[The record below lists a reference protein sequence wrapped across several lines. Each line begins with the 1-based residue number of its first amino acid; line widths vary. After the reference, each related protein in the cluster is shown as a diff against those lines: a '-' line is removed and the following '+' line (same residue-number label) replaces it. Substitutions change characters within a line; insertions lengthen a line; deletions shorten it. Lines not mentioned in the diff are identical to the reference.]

1 MSVCITGWAHNKF
14 GVNLGQSSENMIADV
29 VDKAIKHAEI
39 SVKDID
45 AIFVGT
51 FNNGFQK
58 QDFHGALPAVAQL
71 DLRYIPAMRVEN
83 ACATGSAAIHTA
95 MNTIEAKRAKTTL
108 VVGVE
113 KMTDTAPEKVG
124 DILLGA
130 SYRPEEGNTEG
141 GFTGVFG
148 KIAEAYFQKYG
159 DKSDILAK
167 IAAKNHRNGCSN
179 PLAHMQK
186 DLGFE
191 FCNTV
196 SDKNP
201 YVAQPLRRTD
211 CSMVSD
217 GAAALILQDFDLA
230 LSAKRAIA
238 FRARRHVNDILPL
251 SKREKTEFEGARRA
265 WSYALADAKIKLND
279 LSFVET
285 HDCFTIAE
293 LIEYEAM
300 GLTKIGEGFRAIEE
314 GWVDKGGVL
323 PINPSGGLKSK
334 GHPVGA
340 TGVSQHVM
348 AAMQL
353 TGEAGEM
360 QIKDA
365 NLAGIF
371 NMGGASVANYV
382 SILEQIRQ
390 INQSLKFSKV
400 NRLKSIFNVQLLT

>member
-1 MSVCITGWAHNKF
+1 MSACITGWAHSKF
-14 GVNLGQSSENMIADV
+14 GVNLNQTSEDMIADV
-29 VDKAIKHAEI
+29 VQKAIDHAEI
-39 SVKDID
+39 SAKEID

-58 QDFHGALPAVAQL
+58 QDFHGALPAVSQS
-71 DLRYIPAMRVEN
+71 DLRHVPAMRVEN

-95 MNTIEAKRAKTTL
+95 MNAIEAKKAKTTL

-113 KMTDTAPEKVG
+113 KMTDVSSEKVG

-130 SYRPEEGNTEG
+130 SYRPEEGSTKG
-141 GFTGVFG
+141 GFTGVFAT
-148 KIAEAYFQKYG
+148 IAKSYFQKYG

-167 IAAKNHRNGCSN
+167 IAAKNHENGCSN

-186 DLGFE
+186 NLGFE
-191 FCNTV
+191 FCNSITE
-196 SDKNP
+196 KNP
-201 YVAQPLRRTD
+201 YVAEPLRRTD

-217 GAAALILQDFDLA
+217 GAAALIIQDFDLS

-251 SKREKTEFEGARRA
+251 SKREKTEFEGARQA
-265 WSYALADAKIKLND
+265 WHHALSDANITLDD

-300 GLTKIGEGFRAIEE
+300 GLTKIGEGYKAIEE
-314 GWVDKGGVL
+314 GWVQKTGKL

-348 AAMQL
+348 SAMQL
-353 TGEAGEM
+353 TGEAGDM
-360 QIKDA
+360 QINKA

-382 SILEQIRQ
+382 SILE
-390 INQSLKFSKV
+390 
-400 NRLKSIFNVQLLT
+400 RLR

>member
-1 MSVCITGWAHNKF
+1 MSACITGWAHSKF
-14 GVNLGQSSENMIADV
+14 GVNSEQTSENMIADV
-29 VDKAIKHAEI
+29 VEKAIKHAEI
-39 SVKDID
+39 SAKEID

-58 QDFHGALPAVAQL
+58 QDFHGALPAVSQS
-71 DLRYIPAMRVEN
+71 DLRYVPAMRVEN

-95 MNTIEAKRAKTTL
+95 MNAIEAKKAKTTL

-113 KMTDTAPEKVG
+113 KMTDVSSEKVG

-130 SYRPEEGNTEG
+130 SYRPEEGSTKG
-141 GFTGVFG
+141 GFTGVFAS
-148 KIAEAYFQKYG
+148 IAKSYFQKYG

-167 IAAKNHRNGCSN
+167 IAAKNHENGCSN

-186 DLGFE
+186 NLGFE
-191 FCNTV
+191 FCN
-196 SDKNP
+196 SISEKNP
-201 YVAQPLRRTD
+201 YVAEPLRRTD

-217 GAAALILQDFDLA
+217 GAAALIIQDFDLS

-251 SKREKTEFEGARRA
+251 SKREKTEFEGARQA
-265 WSYALADAKIKLND
+265 WHHALSDAKITLDD

-300 GLTKIGEGFRAIEE
+300 GLTKIGEGYKAIEE
-314 GWVDKGGVL
+314 GWVQKTGKL

-348 AAMQL
+348 SAMQL
-353 TGEAGEM
+353 TGEARDM
-360 QIKDA
+360 QINKA

-382 SILEQIRQ
+382 SILE
-390 INQSLKFSKV
+390 
-400 NRLKSIFNVQLLT
+400 RLR

>member
-1 MSVCITGWAHNKF
+1 MSGCITGWAHSKF
-14 GVNLGQSSENMIADV
+14 GVNSNQTSEDMIADV
-29 VDKAIKHAEI
+29 VQKAIDHAEI
-39 SVKDID
+39 SAKEID

-58 QDFHGALPAVAQL
+58 QDFHGALPAVSQS
-71 DLRYIPAMRVEN
+71 DLRHVPAMRVEN

-95 MNTIEAKRAKTTL
+95 MNAIEAKKAKTAL
-108 VVGVE
+108 IVGVE
-113 KMTDTAPEKVG
+113 KMTDVSSEKVG

-130 SYRPEEGNTEG
+130 SYRPEEGSTKG
-141 GFTGVFG
+141 GFTGVFAT
-148 KIAEAYFQKYG
+148 IAKSYFQKYG

-167 IAAKNHRNGCSN
+167 IAAKNHENGCSN

-186 DLGFE
+186 NLGFE
-191 FCNTV
+191 FCN
-196 SDKNP
+196 SISEKNP
-201 YVAQPLRRTD
+201 YVAEPLRRTD

-217 GAAALILQDFDLA
+217 GAAALIIQDFDLS

-238 FRARRHVNDILPL
+238 FRARRHINDILPL
-251 SKREKTEFEGARRA
+251 SKREKTEFEGARQA
-265 WSYALADAKIKLND
+265 WHHALTDAKITLDD

-300 GLTKIGEGFRAIEE
+300 GLTKIGEGYKAIEE
-314 GWVDKGGVL
+314 GWVQKIGKL

-348 AAMQL
+348 SAMQL
-353 TGEAGEM
+353 TGEAGDM
-360 QIKDA
+360 QINKA

-382 SILEQIRQ
+382 SILE
-390 INQSLKFSKV
+390 
-400 NRLKSIFNVQLLT
+400 RLR

>member
-1 MSVCITGWAHNKF
+1 MSACITGWAHSKF
-14 GVNLGQSSENMIADV
+14 GVNSEQTSENMIADV
-29 VDKAIKHAEI
+29 VEKAIEHAEI
-39 SVKDID
+39 SAKEID

-58 QDFHGALPAVAQL
+58 QDFHGALPAVSQS
-71 DLRYIPAMRVEN
+71 DLRYVPAMRVEN

-95 MNTIEAKRAKTTL
+95 MNAIEAKKAKTTL

-113 KMTDTAPEKVG
+113 KMTDVSSERVG

-130 SYRPEEGNTEG
+130 SYRPEEGDTKG
-141 GFTGVFG
+141 GFTGVFAT
-148 KIAEAYFQKYG
+148 IAKSYFQKYG

-167 IAAKNHRNGCSN
+167 IAAKNHENGCAN
-179 PLAHMQK
+179 PFAHMQK
-186 DLGFE
+186 KLNFE
-191 FCNTV
+191 FCN
-196 SDKNP
+196 SISEKNP
-201 YVAQPLRRTD
+201 YVAEPLRRTD

-217 GAAALILQDFDLA
+217 GAAALIIQDFDLS

-251 SKREKTEFEGARRA
+251 SKREKTEFEGARQA
-265 WSYALADAKIKLND
+265 WHHALLDAKITLDD

-300 GLTKIGEGFRAIEE
+300 GLTKIGEGYKAIEE
-314 GWVDKGGVL
+314 GWVQKTGKL

-348 AAMQL
+348 SAMQL
-353 TGEAGEM
+353 TGEAGDM
-360 QIKDA
+360 QIGNA

-382 SILEQIRQ
+382 SVLERIR
-390 INQSLKFSKV
+390 
-400 NRLKSIFNVQLLT
+400 

>member
-1 MSVCITGWAHNKF
+1 MSACIIGWAHSKF
-14 GVNLGQSSENMIADV
+14 GLNSEQTSENMIADV
-29 VDKAIKHAEI
+29 VEKAIEHAEI
-39 SVKDID
+39 SPKEID

-58 QDFHGALPAVAQL
+58 QDFHGALPAVSQS
-71 DLRYIPAMRVEN
+71 DLRHVPAMRVEN
-83 ACATGSAAIHTA
+83 ACATGSAAINTA
-95 MNTIEAKRAKTTL
+95 MNAIEAKKAKTTL

-113 KMTDTAPEKVG
+113 KMTDVSSDKVG

-130 SYRPEEGNTEG
+130 SYRPEEGTTKG
-141 GFTGVFG
+141 GFTGVFAS
-148 KIAEAYFQKYG
+148 IAKSYFQKFG

-167 IAAKNHRNGCSN
+167 IAAKNHENGCSN

-186 DLGFE
+186 NLGFE
-191 FCNTV
+191 FCN
-196 SDKNP
+196 SISEKNP
-201 YVAQPLRRTD
+201 YVAEPLRRTD

-217 GAAALILQDFDLA
+217 GAAALIIQDFDLS

-251 SKREKTEFEGARRA
+251 SKREKTEFEGARQA
-265 WSYALADAKIKLND
+265 WHHALSDAKITLED

-300 GLTKIGEGFRAIEE
+300 GLTKIGEGYKAIEE
-314 GWVDKGGVL
+314 GWVQKTGKL

-348 AAMQL
+348 SAMQL
-353 TGEAGEM
+353 TGEAGDM
-360 QIKDA
+360 QINKA

-382 SILEQIRQ
+382 SILE
-390 INQSLKFSKV
+390 
-400 NRLKSIFNVQLLT
+400 RLR

>member
-1 MSVCITGWAHNKF
+1 MTACITGWSHSKF
-14 GVNLGQSSENMIADV
+14 GVNVEQTSENMIADV
-29 VDKAIKHAEI
+29 VEKAIEHAEI
-39 SVKDID
+39 SAKEID

-58 QDFHGALPAVAQL
+58 QDFHGALPAVSQS
-71 DLRYIPAMRVEN
+71 DLRYVPAMRVEN

-95 MNTIEAKRAKTTL
+95 MNAIEAKKAKTTL

-113 KMTDTAPEKVG
+113 KMTDVSSDKVG

-130 SYRPEEGNTEG
+130 SYRPEEGSTKG
-141 GFTGVFG
+141 GFTGVFAS
-148 KIAEAYFQKYG
+148 IAKSYFQKYG

-167 IAAKNHRNGCSN
+167 IAAKNHENGCSN

-186 DLGFE
+186 NLGFE
-191 FCNTV
+191 FCN
-196 SDKNP
+196 SISEKNP
-201 YVAQPLRRTD
+201 YVAEPFRRTD

-217 GAAALILQDFDLA
+217 GAAALIIQDFDLS

-238 FRARRHVNDILPL
+238 FRASRHVNDILPL
-251 SKREKTEFEGARRA
+251 SKREKTEFEGARQA
-265 WSYALADAKIKLND
+265 WHHALSDAKITLDD

-300 GLTKIGEGFRAIEE
+300 GLTRIGEGYKAIEE
-314 GWVDKGGVL
+314 GWVQKTGKL

-348 AAMQL
+348 SAMQL
-353 TGEAGEM
+353 TGAAGDM
-360 QIKDA
+360 QINKA

-382 SILEQIRQ
+382 SILE
-390 INQSLKFSKV
+390 
-400 NRLKSIFNVQLLT
+400 RLR

>member
-29 VDKAIKHAEI
+29 VEKAIKHAEI

-314 GWVDKGGVL
+314 GWVEKGGFL

-382 SILEQIRQ
+382 SILEQIR
-390 INQSLKFSKV
+390 
-400 NRLKSIFNVQLLT
+400 

>member
-1 MSVCITGWAHNKF
+1 MSACITGWAHSKF
-14 GVNLGQSSENMIADV
+14 GVNSEQTSENMIADV
-29 VDKAIKHAEI
+29 VEKAIEHAEI
-39 SVKDID
+39 SAKEID

-58 QDFHGALPAVAQL
+58 QDFHGALPAVSQS
-71 DLRYIPAMRVEN
+71 DLRYVPAMRVEN

-95 MNTIEAKRAKTTL
+95 MNAIEAKKAKTTL

-113 KMTDTAPEKVG
+113 KMTDVSSERVG

-130 SYRPEEGNTEG
+130 SYRPEEGDTKG
-141 GFTGVFG
+141 GFTGVFAT
-148 KIAEAYFQKYG
+148 IAKSYFQKYG

-167 IAAKNHRNGCSN
+167 IAAKNHENGCAN
-179 PLAHMQK
+179 PFAHMQK
-186 DLGFE
+186 KLDFE
-191 FCNTV
+191 FCNSV
-196 SDKNP
+196 SEKNP
-201 YVAQPLRRTD
+201 YVAEPLRRTD

-217 GAAALILQDFDLA
+217 GAAALIIQDIDIA

-238 FRARRHVNDILPL
+238 FRSRRHVNDILPL
-251 SKREKTEFEGARRA
+251 SKREKTEFEGARQAWQRA
-265 WSYALADAKIKLND
+265 LQDAKITLDD

-300 GLTKIGEGFRAIEE
+300 GLTKIGEGYKAIEE
-314 GWVDKGGVL
+314 GWVHKNGKL

-348 AAMQL
+348 SAMQL
-353 TGEAGEM
+353 TGEAGDM
-360 QIKDA
+360 QIGNA

-382 SILEQIRQ
+382 SILERIR
-390 INQSLKFSKV
+390 
-400 NRLKSIFNVQLLT
+400 

>member
-1 MSVCITGWAHNKF
+1 MTACITGWSHSKF
-14 GVNLGQSSENMIADV
+14 GVNVEQTSENMIADV
-29 VDKAIKHAEI
+29 VEKAIEHAEI
-39 SVKDID
+39 SAKEID

-58 QDFHGALPAVAQL
+58 QDFHGALPAVSQS
-71 DLRYIPAMRVEN
+71 DLRHVPAMRVEN

-95 MNTIEAKRAKTTL
+95 MNAIEAKKAKTTL

-113 KMTDTAPEKVG
+113 KMTDVSAEKVG

-130 SYRPEEGNTEG
+130 SYRPEEGNTKG
-141 GFTGVFG
+141 GFTGVFAS
-148 KIAEAYFQKYG
+148 IAKSYFQKYG

-167 IAAKNHRNGCSN
+167 IAAKNHENGCSN

-186 DLGFE
+186 NLGFE
-191 FCNTV
+191 FCN
-196 SDKNP
+196 SISEKNP
-201 YVAQPLRRTD
+201 YVAEPLRRTD

-217 GAAALILQDFDLA
+217 GAAALIIQDFDLS

-251 SKREKTEFEGARRA
+251 SKREKTEFEGARQA
-265 WSYALADAKIKLND
+265 WHHALSDAKITLDD

-300 GLTKIGEGFRAIEE
+300 GLTKIGEGYKAIEE
-314 GWVDKGGVL
+314 GWVQKTGKL

-348 AAMQL
+348 SAMQL
-353 TGEAGEM
+353 TGAAGDM
-360 QIKDA
+360 QINKA

-382 SILEQIRQ
+382 SILE
-390 INQSLKFSKV
+390 
-400 NRLKSIFNVQLLT
+400 RLR

>member
-14 GVNLGQSSENMIADV
+14 GINKNKTSENMIADV
-29 VDKAIKHAEI
+29 VEEAIHHAEI

-58 QDFHGALPAVAQL
+58 QDFHGALPAVSQS

-95 MNTIEAKRAKTTL
+95 MNAIEAKKAKTTL

-113 KMTDTAPEKVG
+113 KMSDTSSEKVG

-130 SYRPEEGNTEG
+130 SYRPEEGNTKG
-141 GFTGVFG
+141 GFTGVFAT
-148 KIAEAYFQKYG
+148 IAEAYFQKYG

-167 IAAKNHRNGCSN
+167 IAAKNHKNGSVN
-179 PLAHMQK
+179 PLAHTQK
-186 DLGFE
+186 DLGFD

-196 SDKNP
+196 SEKNP

-217 GAAALILQDFDLA
+217 GAAALILQDIDLA

-265 WSYALADAKIKLND
+265 WVSALADAKITLDD

-300 GLTKIGEGFRAIEE
+300 GLTKIGQGFRAIEE
-314 GWVDKGGVL
+314 GWVNIDGKL

-353 TGEAGEM
+353 TDEAGEM
-360 QIKDA
+360 QIKNA

-382 SILEQIRQ
+382 SILEKIR
-390 INQSLKFSKV
+390 
-400 NRLKSIFNVQLLT
+400 

>member
-1 MSVCITGWAHNKF
+1 MSACITGWAHSKF
-14 GVNLGQSSENMIADV
+14 GVNSEQTSENMIADV
-29 VDKAIKHAEI
+29 VEKAIEHAEI
-39 SVKDID
+39 SAKEID

-58 QDFHGALPAVAQL
+58 QDFHGALPAVSQS
-71 DLRYIPAMRVEN
+71 DLRYVPAMRVEN

-95 MNTIEAKRAKTTL
+95 MNAIEAKKAKTTL

-113 KMTDTAPEKVG
+113 KMTDVSSERVG

-130 SYRPEEGNTEG
+130 SYRPEEGDTKG
-141 GFTGVFG
+141 GFTGVFAT
-148 KIAEAYFQKYG
+148 IAKSYFQKYG

-167 IAAKNHRNGCSN
+167 IAAKNHENGCAN
-179 PLAHMQK
+179 PFAHMQK
-186 DLGFE
+186 KLDFE
-191 FCNTV
+191 FCNSV
-196 SDKNP
+196 SEKNP
-201 YVAQPLRRTD
+201 YVAEPLRRTD

-217 GAAALILQDFDLA
+217 GAAALIIQDIDIA

-238 FRARRHVNDILPL
+238 FRSRRHVNDILPL
-251 SKREKTEFEGARRA
+251 SKREKTEFEGARQAWQRA
-265 WSYALADAKIKLND
+265 LQDAKITLDD

-300 GLTKIGEGFRAIEE
+300 GLTKIGEGYKAIEE
-314 GWVDKGGVL
+314 GWVYKNGKL

-348 AAMQL
+348 SAMQL
-353 TGEAGEM
+353 TGDAGDM
-360 QIKDA
+360 QIGNA

-382 SILEQIRQ
+382 SILERIR
-390 INQSLKFSKV
+390 
-400 NRLKSIFNVQLLT
+400 

>member
-1 MSVCITGWAHNKF
+1 MSACITGWAHSKF
-14 GVNLGQSSENMIADV
+14 GVNLNQTSEDMIADV
-29 VDKAIKHAEI
+29 VQKAIDHAEI
-39 SVKDID
+39 SAKEID

-58 QDFHGALPAVAQL
+58 QDFHGALPAVSQS
-71 DLRYIPAMRVEN
+71 DLRHVPAMRVEN
-83 ACATGSAAIHTA
+83 ACATGSAAIYTA
-95 MNTIEAKRAKTTL
+95 MNAIEAKKAKTTL

-113 KMTDTAPEKVG
+113 KMTDVSSEKVG

-130 SYRPEEGNTEG
+130 SYRPEEGSTKG
-141 GFTGVFG
+141 GFTGVFAT
-148 KIAEAYFQKYG
+148 IAKSYFQKYG

-167 IAAKNHRNGCSN
+167 IAAKNHEYGCSN

-186 DLGFE
+186 NLSFE
-191 FCNTV
+191 FCNSIT
-196 SDKNP
+196 DKNP
-201 YVAQPLRRTD
+201 YVAEPLRRTD

-217 GAAALILQDFDLA
+217 GAAALIIQDFDLS

-238 FRARRHVNDILPL
+238 FRARKHVNDILPL
-251 SKREKTEFEGARRA
+251 SKREKTEFEGARQA
-265 WSYALADAKIKLND
+265 WHHALSDAKITLDD

-300 GLTKIGEGFRAIEE
+300 GLTKIGEGYKAIEE
-314 GWVDKGGVL
+314 GWVQKTGKL

-348 AAMQL
+348 SAMQL
-353 TGEAGEM
+353 TGEAGDM
-360 QIKDA
+360 QINKA

-382 SILEQIRQ
+382 SILE
-390 INQSLKFSKV
+390 
-400 NRLKSIFNVQLLT
+400 RLR

>member
-1 MSVCITGWAHNKF
+1 MTACITGWSHSKF
-14 GVNLGQSSENMIADV
+14 GVNVEQTSENMIADV
-29 VDKAIKHAEI
+29 VEKAIEHAEI
-39 SVKDID
+39 SAKEID

-58 QDFHGALPAVAQL
+58 QDFHGALPAVSQS
-71 DLRYIPAMRVEN
+71 DLRHVPAMRVEN

-95 MNTIEAKRAKTTL
+95 MNAIEAKQAKTTL

-113 KMTDTAPEKVG
+113 KMTDVSPEKVG

-130 SYRPEEGNTEG
+130 SYRPEEGSTKG
-141 GFTGVFG
+141 GFTGVFAS
-148 KIAEAYFQKYG
+148 IAKSYFQKYG

-167 IAAKNHRNGCSN
+167 IAAKNHENGCSN

-186 DLGFE
+186 NLGFE
-191 FCNTV
+191 FCN
-196 SDKNP
+196 SISEKNP
-201 YVAQPLRRTD
+201 YVAVPLRRTD
-211 CSMVSD
+211 CSMVSA
-217 GAAALILQDFDLA
+217 GAAALIIQDFDLS

-251 SKREKTEFEGARRA
+251 SKREKTEFEGARQA
-265 WSYALADAKIKLND
+265 WHHALSDAKITLDD

-300 GLTKIGEGFRAIEE
+300 GLTKIGEGYKAIEE
-314 GWVDKGGVL
+314 GWVQKTGKL

-348 AAMQL
+348 SAIQL
-353 TGEAGEM
+353 TGEAGDM
-360 QIKDA
+360 QINKA

-382 SILEQIRQ
+382 SILE
-390 INQSLKFSKV
+390 
-400 NRLKSIFNVQLLT
+400 RLR

>member
-1 MSVCITGWAHNKF
+1 MSACITGWAHSKF
-14 GVNLGQSSENMIADV
+14 GVNSEQTSENMIADV
-29 VDKAIKHAEI
+29 VEKAIEHAEI
-39 SVKDID
+39 SAKEID

-58 QDFHGALPAVAQL
+58 QDFHGALPAVSQS
-71 DLRYIPAMRVEN
+71 DLRYVPAMRVEN

-95 MNTIEAKRAKTTL
+95 MNAIEAKKAKTTL

-113 KMTDTAPEKVG
+113 KMTDVSTEKVG

-130 SYRPEEGNTEG
+130 SYRPEEGDTKG
-141 GFTGVFG
+141 GFTGVFAT
-148 KIAEAYFQKYG
+148 IAKSYFQKYG
-159 DKSDILAK
+159 DKSDILAQ
-167 IAAKNHRNGCSN
+167 IAAKNHENGCAN
-179 PLAHMQK
+179 PFAHMQK
-186 DLGFE
+186 KLDFE
-191 FCNTV
+191 FCNSV
-196 SDKNP
+196 SEKNP
-201 YVAQPLRRTD
+201 YVAEPLRRTD

-217 GAAALILQDFDLA
+217 GAAALIIQDIDLA

-238 FRARRHVNDILPL
+238 FRSRRHVNDILPL
-251 SKREKTEFEGARRA
+251 SKREKTEFEGARQA
-265 WSYALADAKIKLND
+265 WQNALQDAKITLDD

-300 GLTKIGEGFRAIEE
+300 GLTKIGEGYKAIEE
-314 GWVDKGGVL
+314 GWVHKNGKL

-348 AAMQL
+348 SAMQL
-353 TGEAGEM
+353 TGEAGDM
-360 QIKDA
+360 QIRNS

-382 SILEQIRQ
+382 SILERIR
-390 INQSLKFSKV
+390 
-400 NRLKSIFNVQLLT
+400 

>member
-1 MSVCITGWAHNKF
+1 MSSCITGWAHNKF
-14 GVNLGQSSENMIADV
+14 GVNKDQSSENMIAEV
-29 VDKAIKHAEI
+29 VEQAINHAEI
-39 SVKDID
+39 SPKDID
-45 AIFVGT
+45 AIYVGT

-58 QDFHGALPAVAQL
+58 QDFHGALPAVSQT
-71 DLRYIPAMRVEN
+71 DLRYVPAMRVEN

-95 MNTIEAKRAKTTL
+95 MNAIEAKRAKTTL

-113 KMTDTAPEKVG
+113 KMTDTSSEKVG

-130 SYRPEEGNTEG
+130 SYRPEEGETKG
-141 GFTGVFG
+141 GFTGVFAT
-148 KIAEAYFQKYG
+148 IANAYFQKYG
-159 DKSDILAK
+159 DKSDVLAK
-167 IAAKNHRNGCSN
+167 IAAKNHENGSVN

-186 DLGFE
+186 NLSFD
-191 FCNTV
+191 FCNSV
-196 SDKNP
+196 SEKNP
-201 YVAQPLRRTD
+201 SVAEPLRRTD

-217 GAAALILQDFDLA
+217 GAAALIIQDFDLA

-251 SKREKTEFEGARRA
+251 SKREKTEFEGARQA
-265 WSYALADAKIKLND
+265 WSYALQDAKINLDD

-300 GLTKIGEGFRAIEE
+300 GLTKLGEGYKAIEE
-314 GWVDKGGVL
+314 GWVQKNGKL

-348 AAMQL
+348 SAMQL
-353 TGEAGEM
+353 TGEADDM
-360 QIKDA
+360 QVRDA
-365 NLAGIF
+365 TLAGIF

-382 SILEQIRQ
+382 SILERIR
-390 INQSLKFSKV
+390 
-400 NRLKSIFNVQLLT
+400 

>member
-1 MSVCITGWAHNKF
+1 MSSCITGWAHNKF
-14 GVNLGQSSENMIADV
+14 GVNKDQSSENMIAEV
-29 VDKAIKHAEI
+29 VEQAINHAEI
-39 SVKDID
+39 SPKDID
-45 AIFVGT
+45 AIYVGT

-58 QDFHGALPAVAQL
+58 QDFHGALPAVSQT
-71 DLRYIPAMRVEN
+71 DLRYVPAMRVEN

-95 MNTIEAKRAKTTL
+95 MNAIEAKRAKTTL

-113 KMTDTAPEKVG
+113 KMTDTSSEKVG

-130 SYRPEEGNTEG
+130 SYRPEEGETKG
-141 GFTGVFG
+141 GFTGVFAT
-148 KIAEAYFQKYG
+148 IANAYFQKYG
-159 DKSDILAK
+159 DKSDVLAK
-167 IAAKNHRNGCSN
+167 IAAKNHENGSVN

-186 DLGFE
+186 NLGFD
-191 FCNTV
+191 FCNSV
-196 SDKNP
+196 SEKNP
-201 YVAQPLRRTD
+201 YVAEPLRRTD

-217 GAAALILQDFDLA
+217 GAAALIIQDFDLA

-251 SKREKTEFEGARRA
+251 SKREKTEFEGARQA
-265 WSYALADAKIKLND
+265 WTYALQDAKINLDD

-300 GLTKIGEGFRAIEE
+300 GLTKLGEGYKAIEE
-314 GWVDKGGVL
+314 GWVQKNGKL

-348 AAMQL
+348 SAMQL
-353 TGEAGEM
+353 TGEADDM
-360 QIKDA
+360 QVRDA
-365 NLAGIF
+365 TLAGIF

-382 SILEQIRQ
+382 SILERIR
-390 INQSLKFSKV
+390 
-400 NRLKSIFNVQLLT
+400 

>member
-1 MSVCITGWAHNKF
+1 MTACITGWSHSKF
-14 GVNLGQSSENMIADV
+14 GVNVEQTSENMIADV
-29 VDKAIKHAEI
+29 VEKAIEHAEI
-39 SVKDID
+39 SAKEID

-58 QDFHGALPAVAQL
+58 QDFHGALPAVSQS
-71 DLRYIPAMRVEN
+71 DLRYVPAMRVEN

-95 MNTIEAKRAKTTL
+95 MNAIEAKKAKTTL

-113 KMTDTAPEKVG
+113 KMTDVSSEKVG

-130 SYRPEEGNTEG
+130 SYRPEEGNTKG
-141 GFTGVFG
+141 GFTGVFAS
-148 KIAEAYFQKYG
+148 IAKSYFQKYG

-167 IAAKNHRNGCSN
+167 IAAKNHENGCSN

-186 DLGFE
+186 NLGFE
-191 FCNTV
+191 FCN
-196 SDKNP
+196 SISEKNP
-201 YVAQPLRRTD
+201 YVAEPLRRTD

-217 GAAALILQDFDLA
+217 GAAALIIQDFDLS

-251 SKREKTEFEGARRA
+251 SKREKTEFEGARQA
-265 WSYALADAKIKLND
+265 WHHALSDAKITLDD

-300 GLTKIGEGFRAIEE
+300 GLTKIGEGYKAIEE
-314 GWVDKGGVL
+314 GWVQKTGKL

-348 AAMQL
+348 SAMQL
-353 TGEAGEM
+353 TGEAGDM
-360 QIKDA
+360 QINKA

-382 SILEQIRQ
+382 SILE
-390 INQSLKFSKV
+390 
-400 NRLKSIFNVQLLT
+400 RLR

>member
-1 MSVCITGWAHNKF
+1 MTACITGWSHSKF
-14 GVNLGQSSENMIADV
+14 GVNVEQTSENMIADV
-29 VDKAIKHAEI
+29 VEKAIEHAEI
-39 SVKDID
+39 SAKEID

-58 QDFHGALPAVAQL
+58 QDFHGALPAVSQS
-71 DLRYIPAMRVEN
+71 DLRHVPAMRVEN

-95 MNTIEAKRAKTTL
+95 MNAIEAKKAKTTL

-113 KMTDTAPEKVG
+113 KMTDVSSDKVG

-130 SYRPEEGNTEG
+130 SYRPEEGSTKG
-141 GFTGVFG
+141 GFTGVFAS
-148 KIAEAYFQKYG
+148 IAKSYFQKYG

-167 IAAKNHRNGCSN
+167 IAAKNHENGCSN

-186 DLGFE
+186 NLGFE
-191 FCNTV
+191 FCN
-196 SDKNP
+196 SISEKNP
-201 YVAQPLRRTD
+201 YVAEPLRRTD

-217 GAAALILQDFDLA
+217 GAAALIIQDFDLS

-251 SKREKTEFEGARRA
+251 SKREKTKFEGARQA
-265 WSYALADAKIKLND
+265 WHHALSDAKITLDD

-300 GLTKIGEGFRAIEE
+300 GLTKIGEGYKAIEE
-314 GWVDKGGVL
+314 GWVQKTGKL

-348 AAMQL
+348 SAMQL
-353 TGEAGEM
+353 TGEAGDM
-360 QIKDA
+360 QINKA

-382 SILEQIRQ
+382 SILE
-390 INQSLKFSKV
+390 
-400 NRLKSIFNVQLLT
+400 RLR

>member
-29 VDKAIKHAEI
+29 VEKAIKHAEI

-130 SYRPEEGNTEG
+130 SYRPEEGNTQG

-265 WSYALADAKIKLND
+265 WSYALADAKIKLSD

-382 SILEQIRQ
+382 SILEQIR
-390 INQSLKFSKV
+390 
-400 NRLKSIFNVQLLT
+400 

>member
-1 MSVCITGWAHNKF
+1 MSSCITGWAHNKF
-14 GVNLGQSSENMIADV
+14 GVNKDQSSENMIAEV
-29 VDKAIKHAEI
+29 VEQAINHAEI
-39 SVKDID
+39 SPKDID
-45 AIFVGT
+45 AIYVGT

-58 QDFHGALPAVAQL
+58 QDFHGALPAVSQT
-71 DLRYIPAMRVEN
+71 DLRYVPAMRVEN

-95 MNTIEAKRAKTTL
+95 MNAIEAKRAKTTL

-113 KMTDTAPEKVG
+113 KMTDTSSEKVG

-130 SYRPEEGNTEG
+130 SYRPEEGDTKG
-141 GFTGVFG
+141 GFTGVFAT
-148 KIAEAYFQKYG
+148 IANAYFQKYG
-159 DKSDILAK
+159 DKSNILAK
-167 IAAKNHRNGCSN
+167 IAAKNHENGSVN

-186 DLGFE
+186 NLGFD
-191 FCNTV
+191 FCNSV
-196 SDKNP
+196 SEKNP
-201 YVAQPLRRTD
+201 YVAEPLRRTD

-217 GAAALILQDFDLA
+217 GAAALIIQDFDLA

-251 SKREKTEFEGARRA
+251 SKREKTEFEGARQA
-265 WSYALADAKIKLND
+265 WSYALQDAKINLED

-300 GLTKIGEGFRAIEE
+300 GLTKLGEGYKAIEE
-314 GWVDKGGVL
+314 GWVQKNGKL

-348 AAMQL
+348 SAMQL
-353 TGEAGEM
+353 TGEADEM
-360 QIKDA
+360 QVKDA

-382 SILEQIRQ
+382 SILERIR
-390 INQSLKFSKV
+390 
-400 NRLKSIFNVQLLT
+400 

>member
-1 MSVCITGWAHNKF
+1 MSACITGWAHSKF
-14 GVNLGQSSENMIADV
+14 GVNLNQTSEDMIADV
-29 VDKAIKHAEI
+29 VQKAIDHAEI
-39 SVKDID
+39 SAKEID

-58 QDFHGALPAVAQL
+58 QDFHGALPAVSQS
-71 DLRYIPAMRVEN
+71 DLRHVPAMRVEN

-95 MNTIEAKRAKTTL
+95 MNAIEAKKAKTAL
-108 VVGVE
+108 IVGVE
-113 KMTDTAPEKVG
+113 KMTDVSSEKVG

-130 SYRPEEGNTEG
+130 SYRPEEGSTKG
-141 GFTGVFG
+141 GFTGVFAT
-148 KIAEAYFQKYG
+148 IAKSYFQKYG

-167 IAAKNHRNGCSN
+167 IAAKNHENGCSN

-186 DLGFE
+186 NLGFE
-191 FCNTV
+191 FCN
-196 SDKNP
+196 SISEKNP
-201 YVAQPLRRTD
+201 YVAEPLRRTD

-217 GAAALILQDFDLA
+217 GAAALIIQDFDLS

-238 FRARRHVNDILPL
+238 FRARRHINDILPL
-251 SKREKTEFEGARRA
+251 SKREKTEFEGARQA
-265 WSYALADAKIKLND
+265 WHHALTDAKITLDD

-300 GLTKIGEGFRAIEE
+300 GLTKIGEGYKAIEE
-314 GWVDKGGVL
+314 GWVQKTGKL

-348 AAMQL
+348 SAMQL
-353 TGEAGEM
+353 TGEAGDM
-360 QIKDA
+360 QINKA

-382 SILEQIRQ
+382 SILE
-390 INQSLKFSKV
+390 
-400 NRLKSIFNVQLLT
+400 RLR

>member
-1 MSVCITGWAHNKF
+1 MSAYITGWAHSKF
-14 GVNLGQSSENMIADV
+14 GVNLEQTSENMIADV
-29 VDKAIKHAEI
+29 VEKAIKHAEI
-39 SVKDID
+39 SAKEID

-58 QDFHGALPAVAQL
+58 QDFHGALPAVSQS
-71 DLRYIPAMRVEN
+71 DLRYVPAMRVEN

-95 MNTIEAKRAKTTL
+95 MNAIEAKKAKTTL

-113 KMTDTAPEKVG
+113 KMTDVSSEKVG

-130 SYRPEEGNTEG
+130 SYRPEEGNTKG
-141 GFTGVFG
+141 GFTGVFAS
-148 KIAEAYFQKYG
+148 IAKSYFQKFG
-159 DKSDILAK
+159 NKSDILAK
-167 IAAKNHRNGCSN
+167 IAAKNHENGCSN

-186 DLGFE
+186 NLGFE
-191 FCNTV
+191 FCN
-196 SDKNP
+196 SISEKNP
-201 YVAQPLRRTD
+201 YVAEPLRRTD

-217 GAAALILQDFDLA
+217 GAAALIIQDFDLS

-251 SKREKTEFEGARRA
+251 SKREKTEFEGARQA
-265 WSYALADAKIKLND
+265 WHHALSDAKITLDD

-300 GLTKIGEGFRAIEE
+300 GLTRIGEGYKAIEE
-314 GWVDKGGVL
+314 GWVQKTGKL

-348 AAMQL
+348 SAMQL
-353 TGEAGEM
+353 TGEAGDM
-360 QIKDA
+360 QINKA

-382 SILEQIRQ
+382 SILE
-390 INQSLKFSKV
+390 
-400 NRLKSIFNVQLLT
+400 RLR